1 MTPAVPE
8 FMSRL
13 STFAQKWIV
22 EKRSARMMA
31 RSTTPYEEIK
41 LFYDEVFPHFPDMIA
56 FLDEFEP
63 GSASAGGQ
71 TGTVA
76 VFIRCRMCALCGVV
90 AGERYQT
97 PSIQPGFKTYYE

>member
-63 GSASAGGQ
+63 GQLPQEAKPVLWLSLSVVECARCVELWRANDIN
-71 TGTVA
+71 A
-76 VFIRCRMCALCGVV
+76 VDTARI
-90 AGERYQT
+90 
-97 PSIQPGFKTYYE
+97 KTYYE